1 MAVGRKTAPAFP
13 ALPPSVAVA
22 SLLALEDMRIA
33 ASHPALPGHFPG
45 HPVVPGVVLLEA
57 VAAALPQHAGTAM
70 RVTGFP
76 VVKFLA
82 PLLPEHEFEIVF
94 SAKRA
99 GQMAFEIVANGE
111 TLASGTLA
119 CEGVHAAA

>member
-1 MAVGRKTAPAFP
+1 
-13 ALPPSVAVA
+13 
-22 SLLALEDMRIA
+22 MRIA
-33 ASHPALPGHFPG
+33 TSHPALPGHFPG
-45 HPVVPGVVLLEA
+45 SPVVPGVLLLEA
-57 VAAALPQHAGTAM
+57 VAAALPQHAGTAR

-99 GQMAFEIVANGE
+99 GQMAFEIVASGE
-111 TLASGTLA
+111 RVASGTLT
-119 CEGVHAAA
+119 CEGDHVAA

>member
-1 MAVGRKTAPAFP
+1 
-13 ALPPSVAVA
+13 
-22 SLLALEDMRIA
+22 MRIA

-57 VAAALPQHAGTAM
+57 VVAALPRDAGDTL

-82 PLLPEHEFEIVF
+82 PILPECKFEIVL
-94 SAKRA
+94 SAKRP

-111 TLASGTLA
+111 KFATGTLVYESPRVA
-119 CEGVHAAA
+119 T

>member
-1 MAVGRKTAPAFP
+1 
-13 ALPPSVAVA
+13 
-22 SLLALEDMRIA
+22 MRVA

-57 VAAALPQHAGTAM
+57 VAAALPQHVATAL

-82 PLLPEHEFEIVF
+82 PLFPEQEFEIVLT
-94 SAKRA
+94 AKRPGQAAFDILA
-99 GQMAFEIVANGE
+99 GGE
-111 TLASGTLA
+111 KLASGTVAYESLA
-119 CEGVHAAA
+119 EGPHNDRTNAVGLR

>member
-1 MAVGRKTAPAFP
+1 
-13 ALPPSVAVA
+13 
-22 SLLALEDMRIA
+22 MRIA

-57 VAAALPQHAGTAM
+57 VAAALPQHAGGTA

-82 PLLPEHEFEIVF
+82 PLLPEREFEIVF
-94 SAKRA
+94 SARRP
-99 GQMAFEIVANGE
+99 GQMAFEIVADGVK
-111 TLASGTLA
+111 LASGTLA
-119 CEGVHAAA
+119 CEGAHVAA

>member
-1 MAVGRKTAPAFP
+1 
-13 ALPPSVAVA
+13 
-22 SLLALEDMRIA
+22 MRIA

-57 VAAALPQHAGTAM
+57 VAAALPRHMGGPV

-82 PLLPEHEFEIVF
+82 PLLPEREFDVVF
-94 SAKRA
+94 SASRA
-99 GQMAFEIVANGE
+99 GQMAFEIVANGAK
-111 TLASGTLA
+111 LASGTLVCA
-119 CEGVHAAA
+119 GVHV

>member
-1 MAVGRKTAPAFP
+1 
-13 ALPPSVAVA
+13 
-22 SLLALEDMRIA
+22 MRIA

-57 VAAALPQHAGTAM
+57 VAAALPQHARATP

-82 PLLPEHEFEIVF
+82 PLLPDHEFEVIF
-94 SAKRA
+94 SAKRP
-99 GQMAFEIVANGE
+99 GQMTFEVVAGGAK
-111 TLASGTLA
+111 LATGTLT
-119 CEGVHAAA
+119 CEAAHAPA